1 MDGNKWT
8 PEERVKRTC
17 SLAYNIPL
25 LRQTRKELMMAC
37 SAGARFNTFLKQR
50 GFEPAA
56 WEGLVA
62 ALVAVG
68 TIPAVEKNWLDDN
81 KIGG

>member
-8 PEERVKRTC
+8 PEERVKRTVL
-17 SLAYNIPL
+17 LAKDVERVRK
-25 LRQTRKELMMAC
+25 LRRELMAAC